1 MHSLRIFFNER
12 LAAAAEEIFE
22 AVEKTIAEYKE
33 EICRS
38 KDLEIGRL
46 RMQLQLLKSGWYS
59 KQLPRFTKVFERL
72 NRGTCLRCCI
82 WVATQGPA
90 WKGASKPGWSSIT
103 ITPISSHPLR
113 SINLSLRSP
122 SIVRRERGRRR
133 AAAGW
138 STSTR

>member
-1 MHSLRIFFNER
+1 MRVKRPNMHSLRIFFNER

-59 KQLPRFTKVFERL
+59 KQLPLL
-72 NRGTCLRCCI
+72 N
-82 WVATQGPA
+82 
-90 WKGASKPGWSSIT
+90 K
-103 ITPISSHPLR
+103 
-113 SINLSLRSP
+113 
-122 SIVRRERGRRR
+122 
-133 AAAGW
+133 
-138 STSTR
+138 